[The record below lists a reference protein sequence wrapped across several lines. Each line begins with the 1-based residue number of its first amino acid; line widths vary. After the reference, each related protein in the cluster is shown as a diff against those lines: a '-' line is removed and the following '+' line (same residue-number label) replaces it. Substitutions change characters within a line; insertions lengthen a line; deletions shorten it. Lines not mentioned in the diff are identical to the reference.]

1 MICVEKSTDLFLEE
15 ELLNEPVT
23 DKKVELARHL
33 FASLESQ
40 IMLADRK
47 VQAVFGLNAFLV
59 AALSLQNQQSLKVI
73 IDAGFGVNIVVDL
86 LLKGLFLTCVCVATW
101 SAVKALSPRLRINE
115 KLTAPKKK
123 SLFFFGDIKSQSL
136 KEFSTTFISL
146 SNEEAV
152 KELLSSAYSVSGIL
166 AIKYKMLRR
175 STFSISL
182 ALLIWVL
189 IQVNKFFGS

>member
-1 MICVEKSTDLFLEE
+1 VEKSTDFFLEE
-15 ELLNEPVT
+15 EVLNEPVT

-40 IMLADRK
+40 IMVADRK

-59 AALSLQNQQSLKVI
+59 AALSLQSQQSLRAIVNT
-73 IDAGFGVNIVVDL
+73 GFNLNVGVDL
-86 LLKGLFLTCVCVATW
+86 LLKGLFLACVCIATW
-101 SAVKALSPRLRINE
+101 SAVKALSPRLRISE
-115 KLTAPKKK
+115 KIAGPKKK

-136 KEFSTTFISL
+136 VEFSAAFISL

-152 KELLSSAYSVSGIL
+152 RELLSSVYSVSGIL
-166 AIKYKMLRR
+166 AIKYKMLKR
-175 STFSISL
+175 STFCISL

-189 IQVNKFFGS
+189 IQVNKFLG

>member
-1 MICVEKSTDLFLEE
+1 MEKSTDLFLEQE
-15 ELLNEPVT
+15 ILNKPIT

-40 IMLADRK
+40 IMVADRK

-59 AALSLQNQQSLKVI
+59 AALSLQSQQSLQAI
-73 IDAGFGVNIVVDL
+73 INAGFSLNVGVDL
-86 LLKGLFLTCVCVATW
+86 LLKGLFLTCVCIATW

-115 KLTAPKKK
+115 KLTGPRKK

-136 KEFSTTFISL
+136 KEFSSAFISL

-152 KELLSSAYSVSGIL
+152 SELLSSAYSVSAIL
-166 AIKYKMLRR
+166 AIKYRMLKR
-175 STFSISL
+175 STLSISL

-189 IQVNKFFGS
+189 VQVNKFLA

>member
-1 MICVEKSTDLFLEE
+1 METATNLFVTEGI
-15 ELLNEPVT
+15 LNEPVA

-40 IMLADRK
+40 VMLADRK

-59 AALSLQNQQSLKVI
+59 AALSLQSQQSLKVI
-73 IDAGFGVNIVVDL
+73 VNTGFNWNVGIDL
-86 LLKGLFLTCVCVATW
+86 LLKGIFLACVCIATW
-101 SAVKALSPRLRINE
+101 SAVKALGPRVRSNE
-115 KLTAPKKK
+115 RPAEFKKK

-136 KEFSTTFISL
+136 KEFSSSFISL

-152 KELLSSAYSVSGIL
+152 SELLSSVYSVSMIL
-166 AIKYKMLRR
+166 ATKYKMLKR
-175 STFSISL
+175 STFCISL

-189 IQVNKFFGS
+189 IQVNKFLG